1 MSIIT
6 TILKILSS
14 LLEDQK
20 ETGKSNPCSL
30 WPKLIWQNIKLLET
44 LHEEKKLEYLS
55 ALPSIRFLVE
65 HLHNYI
71 SKENIYNYHPLVYIG
86 IAQLLPFWNKNF
98 PIVTLLAL
106 NPDLFGKFVL
116 LPKKT
121 HNYSYTSNLSTNPII
136 TMVVLKILETSI
148 GKAPSGTVL
157 QIYKVLN
164 AIRNKD
170 VSLLADN
177 KIITTTALK
186 KETASFFHDDNGL
199 DEQAWN
205 LFMNPF
211 YKDALQ
217 TYHWNEMFY
226 EMSGLISRPLFN
238 AICQYHNTEEWS
250 YSNYYC
256 VRKQMES
263 ASEIASNVVDMT
275 WTEKNNNASNQLA
288 YAIVYAILLYRNTL
302 DGTTSVIKE
311 RITSATCEKF
321 DSLWEQIKEYTHYKS
336 KCGLDSES
344 LARNTVFQKIKTLDE
359 AIEYL
364 KHIYNCKTDL
374 RETDVPNS
382 RDNVIKTSP
391 HLDTEK
397 VNEDSGQHSDL
408 NLKPYDNTLR
418 PNPPSTEISED
429 VIFNRLKDH
438 LCLVYGEDQIK
449 AGNSFRN
456 NHLIKVINVAR
467 NLNDRYAVY
476 GFACI
481 LFLSKYFDWNGSAF
495 NKDFVADIADIFEI
509 DSRLME
515 GNSYNFSKSK
525 DKAIQILKK
534 QDNLN
539 TLLDDKG
546 QKKLRE

>member
-6 TILKILSS
+6 TILKILSYP
-14 LLEDQK
+14 LEDQK

-55 ALPSIRFLVE
+55 ALPSMRFLVE

-98 PIVTLLAL
+98 PIVTLLEL
-106 NPDLFGKFVL
+106 NPDLFRKFVL

-121 HNYSYTSNLSTNPII
+121 YNYSYTSNLSTDPII

-148 GKAPSGTVL
+148 GKASSGTVL

-186 KETASFFHDDNGL
+186 KETASFFHDDNGV

-250 YSNYYC
+250 YSNYYR

-344 LARNTVFQKIKTLDE
+344 LARNTVF
-359 AIEYL
+359 
-364 KHIYNCKTDL
+364 
-374 RETDVPNS
+374 
-382 RDNVIKTSP
+382 
-391 HLDTEK
+391 
-397 VNEDSGQHSDL
+397 
-408 NLKPYDNTLR
+408 
-418 PNPPSTEISED
+418 
-429 VIFNRLKDH
+429 
-438 LCLVYGEDQIK
+438 
-449 AGNSFRN
+449 
-456 NHLIKVINVAR
+456 
-467 NLNDRYAVY
+467 
-476 GFACI
+476 
-481 LFLSKYFDWNGSAF
+481 
-495 NKDFVADIADIFEI
+495 
-509 DSRLME
+509 
-515 GNSYNFSKSK
+515 
-525 DKAIQILKK
+525 
-534 QDNLN
+534 
-539 TLLDDKG
+539 
-546 QKKLRE
+546 

>member
-6 TILKILSS
+6 TILKILSY
-14 LLEDQK
+14 LLKDQK

-55 ALPSIRFLVE
+55 ALPSMRFLVE
-65 HLHNYI
+65 HVHNYI
-71 SKENIYNYHPLVYIG
+71 LKENIYNYHPLVYIG

-98 PIVTLLAL
+98 PIVTLLEL

-121 HNYSYTSNLSTNPII
+121 HNYSYTLNLSTDPMI
-136 TMVVLKILETSI
+136 TMVVLKILETNM
-148 GKAPSGTVL
+148 GKASSGTVL

-226 EMSGLISRPLFN
+226 EMSGIISKPLFN
-238 AICQYHNTEEWS
+238 AICQYHNIEEWS

-344 LARNTVFQKIKTLDE
+344 LAGNTIFQKIKTFDE

-374 RETDVPNS
+374 REINIDNS
-382 RDNVIKTSP
+382 RNNVIKTSP
-391 HLDTEK
+391 HLDIEK
-397 VNEDSGQHSDL
+397 VGEDNSQHSDL
-408 NLKPYDNTLR
+408 NLKPYDNTLEV
-418 PNPPSTEISED
+418 NPPSTEISGD
-429 VIFNRLKDH
+429 MIFERLKTN
-438 LCLVYGEDQIK
+438 LRYMSGEDQRETG
-449 AGNSFRN
+449 ASFRD
-456 NHLIKVINVAR
+456 HHQTKVIKTAR
-467 NLNDRYAVY
+467 SLKNRYSVY
-476 GFACI
+476 GFAYI
-481 LFLSKYFDWNGSAF
+481 LFESKYFDWKDKDF
-495 NKDFVADIADIFEI
+495 NKDFVADIADIFNI
-509 DSRLME
+509 DASLIE
-515 GNSYNFSKSK
+515 GKPYNLSKSK
-525 DKAIQILKK
+525 AKAIKILSKK
-534 QDNLN
+534 GTTYLN
-539 TLLDDKG
+539 ILL
-546 QKKLRE
+546 